1 MRRKMKKSFSCPSE
15 FTLAVLGGKWK
26 TILLCYL
33 KQRPYRYAELRR
45 LVPALSD
52 KMLTER
58 LAELVAFGLVAH
70 KTHAAGGSASVYALT
85 KDAQSLR
92 PILQMLYQ
100 WGRTHADS
108 FGVKVEEPL
117 KRLDAGGRT
126 SN

>member
-1 MRRKMKKSFSCPSE
+1 MRRKMKTSFGCPSE

-33 KQRPYRYAELRR
+33 KQRPYRYAELRK

-58 LAELVAFGLVAH
+58 LSELVAFGLVAH
-70 KTHAAGGSASVYALT
+70 KTNSTGGGASVYALT
-85 KDAQSLR
+85 KNAQSLR

-100 WGRTHADS
+100 WGRTHAES

-117 KRLDAGGRT
+117 NRLD
-126 SN
+126 